1 MYKVLLLVVI
11 IGQFVF
17 AQDPHLYFRSKT
29 DMPYPSRGDNPNQP
43 ATWVN
48 SLSEEYLWGS
58 EQWNLWYKFINTF
71 NTQGKIT
78 SSDQQV
84 YDEGMYLYSYLSTYT
99 YDFNGNNTERLVIFK
114 RDSTLRNKYR
124 YISSFSGDRLLQTE
138 IFEWENETWV
148 PAYKWLYEYNWNG
161 TVKTIEYSEYFGEE
175 YFIIDRKVYTYDS
188 NRNPIEILIQDY
200 GSANWTDKEQRILTY
215 NQNLPVQESR
225 YKRENNNWVLFTK
238 YTHMYNSFN
247 KIDSTRIEDFHMTG
261 YFVSRTGYTYDE
273 NLNMTEELKQSWYQ
287 SNLINY
293 YKTTYAY
300 QTLTEVEDNKTVPLT
315 TLLHQNYPNPF
326 NSQTSISFQLPE
338 AQQVELSIYNYTGQ
352 KLTTIFNGAKEQGDH
367 QIQWDAAGFASGIYF
382 CELRTASQR
391 KLIKLILLK

>member
-17 AQDPHLYFRSKT
+17 AQDPHLYFRNKT
-29 DMPYPSRGDNPNQP
+29 DLVYPSGGDNPNQP

-84 YDEGMYLYSYLSTYT
+84 YDEGLYLYSYLSTYT

-238 YTHMYNSFN
+238 FTHMYNSFN

-287 SNLINY
+287 SNLVNY

-300 QTLTEVEDNKTVPLT
+300 QSLTEVEDNKTVPLT

-326 NSQTSISFQLPE
+326 NSQTSVSFQLPE

-391 KLIKLILLK
+391 KSIKLILLK